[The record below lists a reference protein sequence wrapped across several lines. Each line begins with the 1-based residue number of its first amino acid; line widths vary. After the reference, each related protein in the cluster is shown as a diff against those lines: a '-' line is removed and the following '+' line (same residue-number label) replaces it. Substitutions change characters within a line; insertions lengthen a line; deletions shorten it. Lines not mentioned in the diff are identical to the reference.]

1 MARPVALT
9 RPARAGPLI
18 SLVPMID
25 VMLILL
31 VFFMVTSTYLNLDM
45 IPAVQQ
51 QNSAASGPAP
61 KGTTVM
67 IRLGAGGDP
76 VVSGQPVAMGD
87 LAAVLRARLAG
98 DPDLEAALIG
108 PPEADAPFKSL
119 PARLPADTSSLFA
132 KNLIAFLPLITA
144 EDGSLNLETDDEIV
158 TAMILTRNGET
169 VNERLKS

>member
-98 DPDLEAALIG
+98 DPDLRVLILPSGAARTQALISVMDAATAAG
-108 PPEADAPFKSL
+108 VQQLQVIRLEAQP
-119 PARLPADTSSLFA
+119 
-132 KNLIAFLPLITA
+132 
-144 EDGSLNLETDDEIV
+144 
-158 TAMILTRNGET
+158 
-169 VNERLKS
+169 

>member
-1 MARPVALT
+1 MAKPVALT

-51 QNSAASGPAP
+51 QNSATAGPATA
-61 KGTTVM
+61 GETVM

-76 VVSGQPVAMGD
+76 VVSGRPVAMAD
-87 LAAVLRARLAG
+87 LTADLRARLA
-98 DPDLEAALIG
+98 DAPDLRVLILPSGAARTQALISVMDAATG
-108 PPEADAPFKSL
+108 AGIQQLQVIRLEAQP
-119 PARLPADTSSLFA
+119 
-132 KNLIAFLPLITA
+132 
-144 EDGSLNLETDDEIV
+144 
-158 TAMILTRNGET
+158 
-169 VNERLKS
+169 